1 MAAYNQDKA
10 DKFITSYKALS
21 NSGNKNEFSVTP
33 CPCCGSKLGGERHE
47 FTCLT
52 DTGEIEEEL
61 LCVDCLFYVEL
72 GQLPD

>member
-1 MAAYNQDKA
+1 MSAYNQDKA
-10 DKFITSYKALS
+10 DKFIASYKGLS
-21 NSGNKNEFSVTP
+21 NSGGDSSFSWTP

-52 DTGEIEEEL
+52 EAGEIVPEW

>member
-1 MAAYNQDKA
+1 MAAYNQDNA
-10 DKFITSYKALS
+10 DKFIASYKALS

-33 CPCCGSKLGGERHE
+33 CPCCGSRLYGERHE

-52 DTGEIEEEL
+52 ETGEIETEW
-61 LCVDCLFYVEL
+61 LCVDCLFYIEL